1 MERNARRWLT
11 CGEQL
16 HADRSQKF
24 SQWAEEGTTQIRECW
39 RATTSPALALKSRE
53 QEGACSG
60 RKLSNEAYAPAG
72 RCLRL
77 STQAS
82 YERCRASAV
91 RLFES
96 LVTACREDDWSVPT
110 GGRRSTVPITGAS
123 SMPSAYAIEAKRCSR
138 HMRSIIRCC
147 RRLSTA

>member
-1 MERNARRWLT
+1 MERTHVGGSLAASNCTRIEARNSLNGQRKGQLRLESAGARRPHQT
-11 CGEQL
+11 
-16 HADRSQKF
+16 
-24 SQWAEEGTTQIRECW
+24 
-39 RATTSPALALKSRE
+39 ALARKSRE
-53 QEGACSG
+53 QERACSG
-60 RKLSNEAYAPAG
+60 CKLSNEASAPAG

-110 GGRRSTVPITGAS
+110 R
-123 SMPSAYAIEAKRCSR
+123 
-138 HMRSIIRCC
+138 
-147 RRLSTA
+147 